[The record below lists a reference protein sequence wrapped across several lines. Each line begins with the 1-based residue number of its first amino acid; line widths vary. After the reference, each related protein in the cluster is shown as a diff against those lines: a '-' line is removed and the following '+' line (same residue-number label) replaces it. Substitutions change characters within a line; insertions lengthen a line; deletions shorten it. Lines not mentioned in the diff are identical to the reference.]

1 MKINNIMN
9 KNDLMIK
16 IKDNFKS
23 LLKFSTELKQL
34 EFSTF
39 DLTDGTKITS
49 PASILEIG
57 SEIYA
62 LDDQNN
68 QTPLEDG
75 DYVLTDG
82 RTITIKSNLIEA
94 IEGELKEAEEEMK
107 GKVECKVEK
116 MDDMTDDLPTDET
129 ADEEMKV
136 EAPDMEKRM
145 SDIEK
150 TVQDIMTMISKL
162 SETQGSVNEQMMS
175 KLESFSQEA
184 GASAIRTT
192 KKESVDY
199 KKSSSSLRDELR
211 DFQVNT
217 KK

>member
-1 MKINNIMN
+1 MN